1 MKKFIFSITS
11 FFVIIIAIMLIKK
24 ISIPYYYGDEVF
36 YAKLND
42 IKNNYPDIN
51 TVFFGS
57 SRIYRHINTPL
68 LDSLSSRK
76 IISYNLSVG
85 GTYFPESFFLYENF
99 LASKNDNQIKYAFV
113 ELQKFMLPERSER
126 TVKGTYWLSFN
137 YLMITLKHISS
148 SNLTKKEKGELYQ
161 NTFKRLLYNLYNYKI
176 IINFFK
182 FSSSGLKGYKGF
194 FSLDDEFKLG
204 KLTERREYY
213 LSNLKLNKI
222 RNEAAQLNYNNFKL
236 NEYFRNYLNNLII
249 KSEEKGVKLVYIL
262 SPRLLSDYYE
272 ELIPIRNS
280 IDKSN
285 IIDMSNKEKFN
296 EFYDE
301 KFLFDHG
308 HLNFEGAEIYT
319 KYLYDEIKLKFDF
332 E

>member
-1 MKKFIFSITS
+1 MKKFIFSIYG

-24 ISIPYYYGDEVF
+24 ISIPYYYGDKVF
-36 YAKLND
+36 YAKLKD
-42 IKNNYPDIN
+42 IKNNHPNIN

-57 SRIYRHINTPL
+57 SRIYRHINTNL
-68 LDSLSSRK
+68 LDSLSDQR
-76 IISYNLSVG
+76 INSYNLGVG

-99 LASKNDNQIKYAFV
+99 LASDDGNEIKYAFV
-113 ELQKFMLPERSER
+113 ELQKLILPSRTER

-137 YLMITLKHISS
+137 YLMITLKYISS
-148 SNLTKKEKGELYQ
+148 SNLTKKEKRVLFE
-161 NTFKRLLYNLYNYKI
+161 NTFTRFLYNLYNYEI

-204 KLTERREYY
+204 NFTERREYY
-213 LSNLKLNKI
+213 LSNQKLNKI
-222 RNEAAQLNYNNFKL
+222 RNEAAQLNYDNFLL
-236 NEYFRNYLNNLII
+236 NEYFQNYLNDLII
-249 KSEEKGVKLVYIL
+249 KSEEKGVKLVFIL

-285 IIDMSNKEKFN
+285 IIDMSKIEKFN

-308 HLNFEGAEIYT
+308 HLNFEGADIYT

-332 E
+332 